1 MKANKVSFLQSRFRV
16 LVFFLC
22 LVVLAVIARMV
33 YLTVIDRSFLVKQA
47 DERILRTVTIP
58 AYRGMIL
65 TANGSP
71 LAVSIPMDTIW
82 LNPQSFPDKVGPVAK
97 VSHILTIPPSRIR
110 RLLQQN
116 QDKLFVYLVR
126 DIKESKGEQL
136 EKLKLKGLH
145 IERTYQRYYPE
156 GAIASQVVGYTNID
170 DQGQAGLELAYNN
183 WLRGVPGKRE
193 VVKDR
198 LGQIVAVVDTER
210 PAKSGRNLVLSIN
223 KRIQFL
229 AYRTLRETIKKYH
242 AGSGSVVVLNPN
254 NGEIIAMVNEPTFNP
269 NKPYGPPYDRYRNR
283 AVTDTFEP
291 GSTMKAFSIANALES
306 GHFTPTTK
314 LNTSPGW
321 FMIGRN
327 EVRDELD
334 NGVITVTQVLQ
345 KSSNV
350 GVAKMTLSLPPQNL
364 LSLLQRV
371 GFGRRTASGFPG
383 ESPGFLPYRE
393 HWQPFDLA
401 TLAFGYGISI
411 TPLQLAHAYTVI
423 ASGGKL
429 CPVTFVK
436 RDKPIQCP
444 QVMNAKIA
452 HEMLVM
458 LESVVQPGGTGTRAV
473 IPAYRV
479 AGKTGTAYIAGP
491 HGYNKKHHMASFV
504 GIAPVSNPKL
514 VVAVVIRDPHN
525 HHMDFGGVVAAP
537 AFATIMSGAL
547 RILDVPPDK
556 LPSKKLFHTVTPF
569 LVGDG

>member
-1 MKANKVSFLQSRFRV
+1 
-16 LVFFLC
+16 
-22 LVVLAVIARMV
+22 MV

-47 DERILRTVTIP
+47 NARILRTVTIP

-65 TANGSP
+65 SADGSP
-71 LAVSIPMDTIW
+71 LAVSIPVDTIW
-82 LNPQSFPDKVGPVAK
+82 LNPQNFPVTTKAINEV
-97 VSHILTIPPSRIR
+97 SRILSIKPSHLR
-110 RLLQQN
+110 HLLYRN
-116 QDKLFVYLVR
+116 RDKLFIYLAR

-145 IERTYQRYYPE
+145 IERSYSRYYPE
-156 GAIASQVVGYTNID
+156 GPITSHVVGYTNID
-170 DQGQAGLELAYNN
+170 NQGQAGLELAYNS
-183 WLRGVPGKRE
+183 WLHGTSGKRR

-198 LGQIVAVVDTER
+198 LGHIVAVVDTVQ
-210 PAKSGRNLVLSIN
+210 PAQSGKNLILSIN

-229 AYRTLRETIKKYH
+229 AFRTLKQAVQKYH
-242 AGSGSVVVLNPN
+242 AESGSVVVLNPHS
-254 NGEIIAMVNEPTFNP
+254 GEIIAMVNEPTYNP
-269 NKPYGPPYDRYRNR
+269 NKPYRPPYGRYRNR
-283 AVTDTFEP
+283 AVTDVFEP

-334 NGVITVTQVLQ
+334 NGLISVTQVLQ

-371 GFGRRTASGFPG
+371 GFGRRTSSGFPG
-383 ESPGFLPYRE
+383 ESPGFLPYRQ

-401 TLAFGYGISI
+401 TLAFGYGLSI
-411 TPLQLAHAYTVI
+411 TPLQLAHAYSVI
-423 ASGGKL
+423 ANGGKL
-429 CPVTFVK
+429 CPVTFIK
-436 RDKPIQCP
+436 RTQPVSCP
-444 QVMNAKIA
+444 QVMNPKIA

-479 AGKTGTAYIAGP
+479 AGKTGTAYIAGA

-504 GIAPVSNPKL
+504 GIAPVSDPRL

-537 AFATIMSGAL
+537 AFATIMSGGL

-556 LPSKKLFHTVTPF
+556 MPSNKPFHTVTPF
-569 LVGDG
+569 LAGKG